1 MHPFLT
7 PGTHV
12 LLRGPE
18 EVQVGL
24 DPERSVVVPGRAPVL
39 TALAGTPELL
49 ATLVRSGLAETDDH
63 ALRRALPGHEA
74 GVPWVR
80 HTLSA
85 VARRVRSALP
95 EVLEGRGSRV
105 VTVTPFGHPMGR
117 ELAEELTGLCLRTG
131 LRLPSRP
138 RPGPA
143 PRRARR
149 LSPVHVLIGVG
160 EPTRDLLDGWV
171 REGVPH
177 LVVRLVE
184 GRAVIGPFVVPG
196 KTACLRCIDAYRA
209 EEDPAWPLLVEQYA
223 RATRSDRADGIPEP
237 VDAALAAV
245 AVGWAARE
253 LASYAENAVPV
264 SWSSTTRLSA
274 TLDTVE
280 TRHWPQHPHCGCT
293 WP

>member
-18 EVQVGL
+18 ELQVGL
-24 DPERSVVVPGRAPVL
+24 DPERSVVLPGRAPVL
-39 TALAGTPELL
+39 TSLAGAPELVP
-49 ATLVRSGLAETDDH
+49 ALVRSGLADTDDH
-63 ALRRALPGHEA
+63 ALRRALPGHDA

-95 EVLEGRGSRV
+95 EVLEHRGSRV
-105 VTVTPFGHPMGR
+105 VMVTPFGHPMGR
-117 ELAEELTGLCLRTG
+117 ELAEELTRLCLRTG

-143 PRRARR
+143 PRRARH
-149 LSPVHVLIGVG
+149 LSPLHVLIGVG
-160 EPTRDLLDGWV
+160 EPTRDLVDGWL

-196 KTACLRCIDAYRA
+196 KTACLRCIDAYRT

-274 TLDTVE
+274 TLDAVE
-280 TRHWPQHPHCGCT
+280 TRHWPQHPHCGCA